1 MKTVNL
7 KLTLLAIIASVMV
20 SFSSCSTKAQ
30 FLSSAVVPAAK
41 GTVQVSKDS
50 NKNYVIKI
58 KMRDLAG
65 SERLTPPKNTY
76 VIWLITSDNRARNIG
91 QINTASSL
99 NADFETISSFQP
111 TKIMITAEDEAN
123 VLYPSNSDIV
133 LTTDYIK

>member
-1 MKTVNL
+1 MKTPNL
-7 KLTLLAIIASVMV
+7 KLTILAILASVIV

-41 GTVQVSKDS
+41 GTVQISKDS

-91 QINTASSL
+91 QINTSSSL
-99 NADFETISSFQP
+99 NADFETISAFQP
-111 TKIMITAEDEAN
+111 TKIMITAEDKAN